1 MWSRAPSLI
10 LCIAALPAY
19 ASPLHAGPWPWIDDA
34 SGANELSVL
43 LMGDTNLQ
51 GREDPAEAYRYVR
64 ETLLAADVRFANLEC
79 ALAGS
84 SKDPLIDD
92 IPHKRWIHSE
102 PDQVAAL
109 ESVRMSAVG
118 VANNVNYPWQA
129 MLRSIAVLD
138 SAGIAHTGGGNN
150 SEAARRPAII
160 RIRNTRVG
168 FIQYAATVFP
178 FNHAASDTRPGIAAI
193 RVSTAYQPPPNL
205 DKPGQPPIVITR
217 VDDASMAAMR
227 ADIEALAGVADV
239 VVASYH
245 WGISNSTDVIDY
257 QRVLGR
263 AAIDAGA
270 DVVLGHGPHTYQE
283 IEMHRGRPIFHSTG
297 QFVFDDR
304 LRLGKHEEGL
314 LVRLLVRDGQV
325 AGISLVPS
333 WRDESN
339 LVRLHS
345 PNSDKGRELLG
356 YLRSVNGAGGAELEV
371 AGDEIVIRGLV
382 PRSANKKAK

>member
-1 MWSRAPSLI
+1 MWSRASSLI
-10 LCIAALPAY
+10 LCIALSTAY
-19 ASPLHAGPWPWIDDA
+19 ASPLRADPWPWVEDG
-34 SGANELSVL
+34 SGASEVSIL

-64 ETLLAADVRFANLEC
+64 DTLLAADVRFANLEC

-129 MLRSIAVLD
+129 MQRSIEVL
-138 SAGIAHTGGGNN
+138 SRAGIAYTGGGPD
-150 SEAARRPAII
+150 SKAAREPVIVEVKG
-160 RIRNTRVG
+160 TRVG

-178 FNHAASDTRPGIAAI
+178 FNHAASDARPGIAAI
-193 RVSTAYQPPPNL
+193 HVSTAYQPPPNL

-217 VDDASMAAMR
+217 VDDTSLAGMR
-227 ADIEALAGVADV
+227 ADIEALVHNADV

-245 WGISNSTDVIDY
+245 WGISNSTDVVDY
-257 QRVLGR
+257 QRVVGR

-270 DVVLGHGPHTYQE
+270 DVVMGHGPHTYQE
-283 IEMHRGRPIFHSTG
+283 IEMHRGRPIFHSIG

-314 LVRLLVRDGQV
+314 LVRLLVRDRQL

-333 WRDESN
+333 WRDETN

-371 AGDEIVIRGLV
+371 AGDEIVVRGLV
-382 PRSANKKAK
+382 PRNANNKTE

>member
-1 MWSRAPSLI
+1 MWNRGPSLI
-10 LCIAALPAY
+10 LCIVMLPAY
-19 ASPLHAGPWPWIDDA
+19 ASTLHADPWPWVDDG
-34 SGANELSVL
+34 SGAGEVSVL

-51 GREDPAEAYRYVR
+51 GREDPAEAYRHVR
-64 ETLLAADVRFANLEC
+64 DTLLAADVRFANLEC

-109 ESVRMSAVG
+109 QSVRMSAVG

-129 MLRSIAVLD
+129 MLRSIAVLAD
-138 SAGIAHTGGGNN
+138 AGIAHTGGGHD
-150 SEAARRPAII
+150 SEAARRPVIVDVG
-160 RIRNTRVG
+160 NTRVG

-178 FNHAASDTRPGIAAI
+178 FNHAASDKRPGIAAI

-217 VDDASMAAMR
+217 VDDASLATMR
-227 ADIEALAGVADV
+227 AEIEALAGNADV
-239 VVASYH
+239 VIASYH
-245 WGISNSTDVIDY
+245 WGISNSTVVVDY

-270 DVVLGHGPHTYQE
+270 DVVMGHGPHTYQQ
-283 IEMHRGRPIFHSTG
+283 IEMHRGRPIFHSIG

-356 YLRSVNGAGGAELEV
+356 YLRSVNGSDGAELDV
-371 AGDEIVIRGLV
+371 AGDEIVIRGLT
-382 PRSANKKAK
+382 PRNANNKAE

>member
-1 MWSRAPSLI
+1 MWKRAPYLL
-10 LCIAALPAY
+10 LCLSALAT
-19 ASPLHAGPWPWIDDA
+19 HAEPWPWVDDG
-34 SGANELSVL
+34 SDANEVSVL

-51 GREDPAEAYRYVR
+51 GRSDPAAAYRHVR
-64 ETLLAADVRFANLEC
+64 DTLLAADLRFANLEC

-84 SKDPLIDD
+84 STDPLVDD

-129 MLRSIAVLD
+129 MLKSIAVLAD
-138 SAGIAHTGGGNN
+138 AGIAHTGGGHDLG
-150 SEAARRPAII
+150 EARAPVILDVRG
-160 RIRNTRVG
+160 TRVG

-178 FNHAASDTRPGIAAI
+178 FNHAATDTRPGIAPI
-193 RVSTAYQPPPNL
+193 VVSTAYQAPPNL
-205 DKPGQPPIVITR
+205 DKPGQPPIVLTW
-217 VDDASMAAMR
+217 VDDASLAAMR
-227 ADIEALAGVADV
+227 ADIEALAARSDV

-245 WGISNSTDVIDY
+245 WGISNSTDVVDY
-257 QRVLGR
+257 QRVVGR

-270 DVVLGHGPHTYQE
+270 DVVMGHGPHTYQQ
-283 IEMHRGRPIFHSTG
+283 IEMHRGRPIFHSIG

-314 LVRLLVRDGQV
+314 LIRLLIRDRQV

-333 WRDESN
+333 WRDATN

-345 PNSDKGRELLG
+345 PQSDKGRELLG
-356 YLRSVNGAGGAELEV
+356 YLRSVNDPDGAELDV
-371 AGDEIVIRGLV
+371 VGDEIILRGFV
-382 PRSANKKAK
+382 PRDTRTKAN

>member
-1 MWSRAPSLI
+1 MWNRAPLLI
-10 LCIAALPAY
+10 IYIAMVPAY
-19 ASPLHAGPWPWIDDA
+19 ASTLHADPWPWVDDG
-34 SGANELSVL
+34 SGANDVSVL

-64 ETLLAADVRFANLEC
+64 DTLLAADVRFANLEC

-109 ESVRMSAVG
+109 QSVRMSAVG

-129 MLRSIAVLD
+129 MLKSIAVLD
-138 SAGIAHTGGGNN
+138 DAGIAHTGGGLN
-150 SEAARRPAII
+150 SDAAREPVIVEA
-160 RIRNTRVG
+160 NGTRVG

-193 RVSTAYQPPPNL
+193 RVSTSYRPPPNL
-205 DKPGQPPIVITR
+205 DKPGQPPIVITQ
-217 VDDASMAAMR
+217 VDETSLARMR
-227 ADIEALAGVADV
+227 ADIESLASDADV

-245 WGISNSTDVIDY
+245 WGISNSTDVVDY
-257 QRVLGR
+257 QRVVGR

-270 DVVLGHGPHTYQE
+270 DVVMGHGPHTYQE
-283 IEMHRGRPIFHSTG
+283 IEMHRGRPIFHSIG

-314 LVRLLVRDGQV
+314 LVRLLVRDRQV
-325 AGISLVPS
+325 AGISLVPA
-333 WRDESN
+333 WRDKSN

-356 YLRSVNGAGGAELEV
+356 YLRSVNAHGGTEFDV
-371 AGDEIVIRGLV
+371 AGDEIVIRGLI
-382 PRSANKKAK
+382 PRNANKKTD

>member
-1 MWSRAPSLI
+1 MGNRARSLI
-10 LCIAALPAY
+10 LCIVTLSVY
-19 ASPLHAGPWPWIDDA
+19 VSPLHADPWPWVDDG
-34 SGANELSVL
+34 SGANDVSVL

-51 GREDPAEAYRYVR
+51 GREDPAEAYRHVR

-129 MLRSIAVLD
+129 MLRSIAILADADVPH
-138 SAGIAHTGGGNN
+138 SGGGQN
-150 SEAARRPAII
+150 SEAARRPVVVEVK
-160 RIRNTRVG
+160 RTRVG

-178 FNHAASDTRPGIAAI
+178 FNHAASDTRPGVAAI
-193 RVSTAYQPPPNL
+193 RVSTAYRPPPNL
-205 DKPGQPPIVITR
+205 DKPGQPPIVVTQ
-217 VDDASMAAMR
+217 VDDASLAQMR
-227 ADIEALAGVADV
+227 ADIEALADAADV
-239 VVASYH
+239 VVASFH
-245 WGISNSTDVIDY
+245 WGISGSTDVVDY
-257 QRVLGR
+257 QRVVGR

-270 DVVLGHGPHTYQE
+270 DVVVGHGPHTYQE
-283 IEMHRGRPIFHSTG
+283 IEMHRGRPIFHSIA

-304 LRLGKHEEGL
+304 LRLGKHQEGL
-314 LVRLLVRDGQV
+314 LVRLLIRDRQV
-325 AGISLVPS
+325 DGVSLVPS

-356 YLRSVNGAGGAELEV
+356 YLRSVNGPAGAELDV
-371 AGDEIVIRGLV
+371 VGDEIVIRGLI
-382 PRSANKKAK
+382 PRNTNNKAD